1 MIIVAFSMVVLL
13 GICALVVDLGL
24 SWMLRRQE
32 QNAADPASIA
42 AARYIEEGDIG
53 RHPGQDVEG
62 GVLLFAAERLLR
74 Q

>member
-1 MIIVAFSMVVLL
+1 MTSKTLNSKAERGQVIIVAFSMVVLL

-42 AARYIEEGDIG
+42 AARYIKEGDG
-53 RHPGQDVEG
+53 RH
-62 GVLLFAAERLLR
+62 A
-74 Q
+74 